1 MLRQVGQELEANLD
15 VIVSSRVTV
24 ELSEREHPSTP
35 GQWEAAA
42 GGSQVQ
48 AGWAEAGGQHQT
60 AQLSEMLGIMEL
72 PGQNCLERRTSWVS
86 EV

>member
-1 MLRQVGQELEANLD
+1 MCQELEANLD

-48 AGWAEAGGQHQT
+48 VAWTEAGGQHQT
-60 AQLSEMLGIMEL
+60 GQLREMLGIMEL
-72 PGQNCLERRTSWVS
+72 TRQNCLERRTSWVS